1 MTHLEILEAFELEIN
16 ALDDGLNKPK
26 TDDSLYFLNNSL
38 YKFNKT
44 RILPHNP
51 VMTGFEGNTKR
62 IEDFRRLIERVAYED
77 SKDAPDGLKIH
88 SNGSNEYSVKL
99 PLDNLFVLSDLC
111 GILPIGDAQCS
122 PGVKCW
128 QKECDGS
135 NKLVI
140 TTPQQVTQDSV
151 NRQMESSLSEHNLH
165 HGSARPLRLI
175 EGDTVILYTD
185 GQYKVS
191 NYSLTYLRKPSKI
204 QLDEPFKE
212 YTDLPEHA
220 ILEIVKIAAQAYIE
234 NQMNPRYESIVN
246 EVNNME

>member
-16 ALDDGLNKPK
+16 ALDDGMNKPK
-26 TDDSLYFLNNSL
+26 TDDSLYFLNSSI
-38 YKFNKT
+38 YKFSKT

-51 VMTGFEGNTKR
+51 ALVGFEGNTKR
-62 IEDFRRLIERVAYED
+62 IEDFRLLIERVVYKEKHATE
-77 SKDAPDGLKIH
+77 SQRI
-88 SNGSNEYSVKL
+88 SNNGSNEYSIKL
-99 PLDNLFVLSDLC
+99 PVDNLFILSDLC
-111 GILPIGDAQCS
+111 GMLPIGDAQCS

-128 QKECDGS
+128 PKECDGS

-140 TTPQQVTQDSV
+140 ATPQQVTQDSV
-151 NRQMESSLSEHNLH
+151 NRQMENSLSEHNLH

-175 EGDTVILYTD
+175 EGDYVRLYTD

-191 NYSLTYLRKPSKI
+191 DYNLTYLRKPSKI
-204 QLDEPFKE
+204 QLDKPFLE

-246 EVNNME
+246 EANNME